1 MSKLNQHVKSD
12 KVKWIIT
19 GIALVLIL
27 AILGGV
33 LAAVLTE
40 TNPKDWFEQPAGE
53 ETETPDVTDGDGNEM
68 ESGKVYPMPSSMIFA
83 TTAAESG
90 ITIKATVEPADATN
104 KSLTWSVEW
113 VNPSSSWANGKNV
126 SEYISLARNGQ
137 DTATVSCLKP
147 FGEQAKIVVTSDSN
161 PEAKAECTLDYKQR
175 ITGIGAIEYSGVGEN
190 NGEIANFG
198 NVGSVDDIS
207 IYLQNNAQI
216 VAEWSGNQEGNAAAN
231 EFGAAALKSS
241 VYTIANDDKAKIV
254 SFSMP
259 SIIVDEGVGFIDNVL
274 SALDVLGIGGE
285 NRGFFADAVYK
296 DSGLNNDLLSYGSL
310 LIALFG
316 TDYSEAAN
324 YYSDIILFYESVM
337 SGEYDLTPVVEAM
350 GGLEAFMNAFFLR
363 FEVSAGGYTEVYYAA
378 FDVSFIEI
386 LVESITLDNESVV
399 F

>member
-1 MSKLNQHVKSD
+1 MKNLNQHVKSD

-137 DTATVSCLKP
+137 DTATVSCLKA
-147 FGEQAKIVVTSDSN
+147 FGEQAKIVVTSESN

-175 ITGIGAIEYSGVGEN
+175 ISGINDMEYSGVGEN
-190 NGEIANFG
+190 NGVLYSFG

-216 VAEWSGNQEGNAAAN
+216 VAEWSGNQEGVAAAN
-231 EFGAAALKSS
+231 EFEVFASKSS
-241 VYTIANDDKAKIV
+241 VYTIANEDKAKIA

-259 SIIVDEGVGFIDNVL
+259 CFVEEESAGFVDNVL
-274 SALDVLGIGGE
+274 SALNILGLGGE
-285 NRGFFADAVYK
+285 ERGFYANAFAQEDYFN
-296 DSGLNNDLLSYGSL
+296 DSFLSCAFLVFS
-310 LIALFG
+310 LFG
-316 TDYSEAAN
+316 TEYSEAAN

-363 FEVSAGGYTEVYYAA
+363 FEVSAGGYTDVFYAA

>member
-1 MSKLNQHVKSD
+1 MKNLNQHVKSD

-175 ITGIGAIEYSGVGEN
+175 TTGVSSFDYSGVGEN
-190 NGEIANFG
+190 NGALYSFG

-216 VAEWSGNQEGNAAAN
+216 VAEWSGNQEGNAAASD
-231 EFGAAALKSS
+231 FGAAALKSS

-259 SIIVDEGVGFIDNVL
+259 CFVVEESAGFVDNVL
-274 SALDVLGIGGE
+274 SALNILGLGGE
-285 NRGFFADAVYK
+285 ERGFYANAFAQK
-296 DSGLNNDLLSYGSL
+296 DSFDDSFLSYAL
-310 LIALFG
+310 LIFSLFG
-316 TDYSEAAN
+316 TEYSEAAN

-363 FEVSAGGYTEVYYAA
+363 FEVSAGAYTDVYYAA